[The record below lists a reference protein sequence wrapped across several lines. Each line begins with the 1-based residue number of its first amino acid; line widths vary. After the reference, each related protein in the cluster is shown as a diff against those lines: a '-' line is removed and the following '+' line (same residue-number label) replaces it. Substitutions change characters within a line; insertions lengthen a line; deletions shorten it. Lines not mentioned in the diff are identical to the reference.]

1 MATINTSAPNA
12 ENPAVDPLH
21 QLKDLLQ
28 SDPSFAEALRSTDST
43 EAAARLVAERGVLVT
58 PEALWRHRGTLANGG
73 LPTWRG

>member
-1 MATINTSAPNA
+1 MATINTSAPKG

-21 QLKDLLQ
+21 QLKDLLL

-43 EAAARLVAERGVLVT
+43 ETAARLVAERGVLVT
-58 PEALWRHRGTLANGG
+58 PEALWRHRGTLASGG